1 MSTGGILGGF
11 INELANQVD
20 THRSE
25 QRKREDDEIARRRG
39 YLEKI
44 YNDMVQNGEG
54 DPTHYA
60 QALKDIYT
68 LSEAQGAK
76 RPRAKGRAGFGGAS
90 DMSQILTPF
99 LDQILSGEIDMYGG
113 GDAQAAP
120 AGMTPPPGMAA
131 PTPGLSAPQSGD
143 VMRASLKPI
152 DLGAGSTRVGGTAP
166 SPKPFNGLDFSG
178 IADSHGIPGP
188 SVSLTPP
195 PVQAAPA
202 LPPPPPALAAAP
214 KPKPYLMLTP
224 DAKKKKDLLA
234 QADMNAQLAEAERER
249 SIARLVTAGMT
260 PEAARKRVLGIEDKF
275 IQSNEKIVLTE
286 DVVGR
291 NGKLYRAGTTVEV
304 WKNPETGELDYSPAT
319 ADPAAKPIDQL
330 SPDDQ
335 MFASSV
341 VGRPVTKVSDM
352 TLPEQARVVAKRQ
365 ADKNANAAAGHAY
378 TQNKDEINFAVTA
391 GQRLN
396 QNTQGASRVL
406 SKIALANDVYRK
418 YLKDRASRTSDR
430 DRSTDQQAIINTFMT
445 TVDPTS
451 AVREGEFSRMAEMES
466 LHRRM
471 GDFVNKIKVGGPVSD
486 DTIADAIATMNEMAK
501 SYQEEKFQQMQLAE
515 AQIDAG
521 GGGRRD
527 LAMTPADMEM
537 LDLTR
542 ATRDLQGRP
551 PRTVVVV
558 RGKRY
563 AVGSNGRVG
572 IVPDVVK

>member
-44 YNDMVQNGEG
+44 YNDMVQNGDG

-113 GDAQAAP
+113 GDAPSP

-143 VMRASLKPI
+143 VMRASLKPL

-202 LPPPPPALAAAP
+202 LPPPPAALAAAP
-214 KPKPYLMLTP
+214 KSKPYLMLTP

-275 IQSNEKIVLTE
+275 IQSNEKVVLPE

-291 NGKLYRAGTTVEV
+291 NGQLYKAGSTVEV

-319 ADPAAKPIDQL
+319 AEAPAKPVDQL
-330 SPDDQ
+330 SPDDA
-335 MFASSV
+335 MFASSII
-341 VGRPVTKVSDM
+341 GRDISKRSDM
-352 TLPEQARVVAKRQ
+352 SIAEQARVVAKRQ
-365 ADKNANAAAGHAY
+365 ADKNANAAAGRSASQERWTLQQTTDARKEY
-378 TQNKDEINFAVTA
+378 RQGTA
-391 GQRLN
+391 GAN
-396 QNTQGASRVL
+396 RVL
-406 SKIALANDVYRK
+406 NETRSAEDLYRK
-418 YLKDRASRTSDR
+418 YISKKSTDVRSRSA
-430 DRSTDQQAIINTFMT
+430 DQQAMINKFMRV
-445 TVDPTS
+445 VDPDS
-451 AVREGEFSRMAEMES
+451 AVREGEFNRMGELQSFHNRLKNMRDNWVEGGVISDSEIEGMIQTMRDLSQDYVRQKMEQAEMIEIAV
-466 LHRRM
+466 R
-471 GDFVNKIKVGGPVSD
+471 DFGGNIEAVIPASDREQMDLNK
-486 DTIADAIATMNEMAK
+486 AIRKLNGK
-501 SYQEEKFQQMQLAE
+501 P
-515 AQIDAG
+515 
-521 GGGRRD
+521 
-527 LAMTPADMEM
+527 PAS
-537 LDLTR
+537 
-542 ATRDLQGRP
+542 G
-551 PRTVVVV
+551 VVVN
-558 RGKRY
+558 GKRY
-563 AVGSNGRVG
+563 AVMLDGSVRLLGAS
-572 IVPDVVK
+572 